1 LADLRSVSPVGLRR
15 AVMLS
20 LAAGLSVAALVAV
33 AAILTH
39 SLDRTDLRLV
49 GTSLGFSMFS
59 ALAAAG
65 ASARTRNATAALGS
79 CTVLAAGAGFAL
91 LLAGLWLD
99 AAAGV
104 WRAFGAVTVATLA
117 ASHARVVWRA
127 RRAHDSQLI
136 AALANISVASA
147 AVDCALGI
155 IAITGIT
162 DQIDAGFVRLLAVHK
177 SPYPTV
183 RVELTSGELIRTGL
197 VQARKMVWEDVASE
211 DVVQVLNRELDQA
224 RAAFSAGGSRPRSNP
239 LQGRPR
245 P

>member
-1 LADLRSVSPVGLRR
+1 
-15 AVMLS
+15 MLS
-20 LAAGLSVAALVAV
+20 LAAGLSAAALVAV
-33 AAILTH
+33 GAILTH
-39 SLDRTDLRLV
+39 SFDRTDLRLV

-65 ASARTRNATAALGS
+65 ASARTRNAGAALGT
-79 CTVLAAGAGFAL
+79 CTVLAAAAGFAL

-117 ASHARVVWRA
+117 GSHACLVWRA

-147 AVDCALGI
+147 AVDSALGI

-162 DQIDAGFVRLLAVHK
+162 DQIDAGFVRLLAVLVVVMLLTTALPPILRRVPSRSADPAPT
-177 SPYPTV
+177 SPGIRPHTASALTQAGQSA
-183 RVELTSGELIRTGL
+183 ELLAIARRLDELVPNAGELAPHIQQ
-197 VQARKMVWEDVASE
+197 QAAHLRRVAHT
-211 DVVQVLNRELDQA
+211 
-224 RAAFSAGGSRPRSNP
+224 PR
-239 LQGRPR
+239 
-245 P
+245 